1 MEIGQVAA
9 RARIQDTK
17 MTNYAVACEDLSI
30 SFGAT
35 KALKSVTTGFE
46 RGKITALLGMNGSG
60 KSTLIKILA
69 GIYRPGPGS
78 RITIAGS
85 TIAGH
90 LTPQRSHA
98 LGMRFLHQ
106 EVGLV
111 EALTVS
117 DNFALTGRFKA
128 PFALGPIVQREQD
141 DFVAQVL
148 QRFDLPVHPQ
158 SKVADLSPTLRTM
171 VGMARAFQHSG
182 DDEDVFARNVLVLDE
197 PTASLPSDEVHA
209 VMATV
214 ERLRDHGG
222 TVIYVSHRTEEVKRL
237 ADNLV
242 VLRDGEVVVEEAVAH
257 LQIPDIVTRVVGK
270 SIAAKEPRQNDLTA
284 APVVFEVNTLHG
296 TRLRDVNLEIRA
308 GEILG
313 VAGLVGCGRS
323 ELIRLLSGA
332 QRPTQ
337 GTMEL
342 KGKLYHPTHPATAVK
357 RGVVSVPQDRRAE
370 GCILGMATTDN
381 LTMGSLNTFYKGGLL
396 RLKSE
401 SLSAQGLAETY
412 RVKAGDIRSPIS
424 TLSGGNQQKVVIA
437 RAASKATEVLLLD
450 EPTQG
455 VDALAKQ
462 EIWNIIRGF
471 AATGKAVIVASTDF
485 DEFVGLCDR
494 VIVLDRGVIAA
505 SAEGPDE
512 ITEKQL
518 ALLCAGAD
526 Q

>member
-1 MEIGQVAA
+1 
-9 RARIQDTK
+9 

-35 KALKSVTTGFE
+35 KALKSVTTGVE

-60 KSTLIKILA
+60 KSTLIKVLA
-69 GIYRPGPGS
+69 GIYRPDPGS

-85 TIAGH
+85 PIAGH
-90 LTPQRSHA
+90 LTPKRAHA
-98 LGMRFLHQ
+98 LGLRFLHQ

-111 EALTVS
+111 GPLTIS
-117 DNFALTGRFKA
+117 DNFAMVGRFRA
-128 PFALGPIVQREQD
+128 PFALGPINQREQD
-141 DFVAQVL
+141 EYVAQVL

-158 SKVADLSPTLRTM
+158 TKVADLSPTLRTM
-171 VGMARAFQHSG
+171 VGMARAFQHDG
-182 DDEDVFARNVLVLDE
+182 EDEDVFARNVLVLDE
-197 PTASLPSDEVHA
+197 PTASLPADEVHA

-237 ADNLV
+237 ADNLI
-242 VLRDGEVVVEEAVAH
+242 VLRDGELVVEEAVAH
-257 LQIPDIVTRVVGK
+257 LQIPDIVSRVVGQT
-270 SIAAKEPRQNDLTA
+270 IAAKEPRRTDLSGT
-284 APVVFEVNTLHG
+284 PVVLEVNNLQGTTLQ
-296 TRLRDVNLEIRA
+296 DVSLQIRA

-332 QRPTQ
+332 QRPHQ
-337 GTMEL
+337 GTMQL
-342 KGKLYHPTHPATAVK
+342 NGQPFHPTHPGTAVK

-381 LTMGSLNTFYKGGLL
+381 LTMGSLDTFFKGGLL

-412 RVKAGDIRSPIS
+412 QVKTENIRSPIS

-437 RAASKATEVLLLD
+437 RAASRATEVLLLD

-462 EIWNIIRGF
+462 EIWNIIRAF
-471 AATGKAVIVASTDF
+471 AATGKAVVVASTDF

-494 VIVLDRGVIAA
+494 VIVLDRGAIAA
-505 SAEGPDE
+505 SAAGPNE

>member
-1 MEIGQVAA
+1 
-9 RARIQDTK
+9 

-60 KSTLIKILA
+60 KSTLIKVLA
-69 GIYRPGPGS
+69 GIYRPDPGS
-78 RITIAGS
+78 RLTIGGS
-85 TIAGH
+85 PIAGH

-98 LGMRFLHQ
+98 LGLRFLHQ

-117 DNFALTGRFKA
+117 DNFAMAGRFKA
-128 PFALGPIVQREQD
+128 PFELGPIDQREQD
-141 DFVAQVL
+141 DSVAQVL
-148 QRFDLPVHPQ
+148 ERFNLPIHPQ
-158 SKVADLSPTLRTM
+158 AKVADLSPTMRTM
-171 VGMARAFQHSG
+171 IGMARAFQHSV
-182 DDEDVFARNVLVLDE
+182 DDEDVFTKNVLVLDE
-197 PTASLPSDEVHA
+197 PTASLPTEEVHA

-214 ERLRDHGG
+214 ERLRENGG
-222 TVIYVSHRTEEVKRL
+222 TVIYISHRTEEVKRL

-242 VLRDGEVVVEEAVAH
+242 VLRDGEIVAEEAVAH
-257 LQIPDIVTRVVGK
+257 LQIPDIVSRVVGK
-270 SIAAKEPRQNDLTA
+270 TIAAKEPRQIDLTDTS
-284 APVVFEVNTLHG
+284 VVLEVNNLHG
-296 TRLRDVNLEIRA
+296 PRLRDLSLQIRA

-313 VAGLVGCGRS
+313 IAGLVGCGRS

-332 QRPTQ
+332 QSPTH
-337 GTMEL
+337 GTMSL
-342 KGKLYHPTHPATAVK
+342 NGQPYHPTHPATAVK
-357 RGVVSVPQDRRAE
+357 RGVVCVPQDRRTE
-370 GCILGMATTDN
+370 GCVLGMATTEN
-381 LTMGSLNTFYKGGLL
+381 LTMGSLNTFFTGGLL

-401 SLSAQGLAETY
+401 SLSAQRLAQTY
-412 RVKAGDIRSPIS
+412 QVKTGDIRSPIS

-437 RAASKATEVLLLD
+437 RAASRATQVLLLD

-494 VIVLDRGVIAA
+494 VIVLDRGAIAA
-505 SAEGPDE
+505 SADGPDE
-512 ITEKQL
+512 ITEEQL

-526 Q
+526 R

>member
-1 MEIGQVAA
+1 
-9 RARIQDTK
+9 
-17 MTNYAVACEDLSI
+17 MTNYAVACENLSI

-69 GIYRPGPGS
+69 GIYRPDPGS
-78 RITIAGS
+78 RLTIAGS
-85 TIAGH
+85 PILSQ
-90 LTPQRSHA
+90 LTPQRSHT

-117 DNFALTGRFKA
+117 DNFAMVGRFKA
-128 PFALGPIVQREQD
+128 PFALGPIAQREQD

-148 QRFDLPVHPQ
+148 QRFNLPIHPQ
-158 SKVADLSPTLRTM
+158 TKVADLSPTMRTM
-171 VGMARAFQHSG
+171 IGMARAFQHSV

-197 PTASLPSDEVHA
+197 PTASLPVDEVHA
-209 VMATV
+209 VMTTV

-222 TVIYVSHRTEEVKRL
+222 TVIYISHRTEEVKRL
-237 ADNLV
+237 ADHIV

-257 LQIPDIVTRVVGK
+257 LQIPDIVSRVVGK
-270 SIAAKEPRQNDLTA
+270 TIAAKVPRQTDLNGTS
-284 APVVFEVNTLHG
+284 VVLEVNNLQG
-296 TRLRDVNLEIRA
+296 NRLRDVSLHIRE

-332 QRPTQ
+332 QPPEH
-337 GTMEL
+337 GTMRL
-342 KGKLYHPTHPATAVK
+342 NGQPYHPTHPATAVK

-370 GCILGMATTDN
+370 GCILSMATTEN
-381 LTMGSLNTFYKGGLL
+381 LTMGSLNTFFKGGLL
-396 RLKSE
+396 RLNAE
-401 SLSAQGLAETY
+401 SIWAQRLAETY
-412 RVKAGDIRSPIS
+412 QVKTGDIRSPIS

-437 RAASKATEVLLLD
+437 RAASRATQVLLLD

-462 EIWNIIRGF
+462 EIWGIIREF

-494 VIVLDRGVIAA
+494 VVVLDRGAIAA
-505 SAEGPDE
+505 SVDGPDE
-512 ITEKQL
+512 ITEEHL
-518 ALLCAGAD
+518 ALLCAGANR
-526 Q
+526 

>member
-1 MEIGQVAA
+1 
-9 RARIQDTK
+9 
-17 MTNYAVACEDLSI
+17 MTNYAVACEGLSI

-35 KALKSVTTGFE
+35 RALKSVTTGFE

-60 KSTLIKILA
+60 KSTLIKVLA
-69 GIYRPGPGS
+69 GIYRPDPGS

-85 TIAGH
+85 PIAGH

-117 DNFALTGRFKA
+117 DNFAMVGRFKA
-128 PFALGPIVQREQD
+128 PFAFGPIAQREQD

-148 QRFDLPVHPQ
+148 QRFDLTVHPQ
-158 SKVADLSPTLRTM
+158 TVVADLSPTMRTM
-171 VGMARAFQHSG
+171 IGMARAFQHS
-182 DDEDVFARNVLVLDE
+182 DDAEDVFAKNVLVLDE
-197 PTASLPSDEVHA
+197 PTATLPTDEVHA

-242 VLRDGEVVVEEAVAH
+242 VLRDGEVVVEEAVAQ
-257 LQIPDIVTRVVGK
+257 LQIPEIVSRVVGQA
-270 SIAAKEPRQNDLTA
+270 IAAKEPRRTDLSE
-284 APVVFEVNTLHG
+284 APVVLEVTNLHG
-296 TRLRDVNLEIRA
+296 TRLRDVSLQVRA

-332 QRPTQ
+332 QLPVQ
-337 GTMEL
+337 GTMALGGEP
-342 KGKLYHPTHPATAVK
+342 YRPTHPGTAVQQ
-357 RGVVSVPQDRRAE
+357 GVVSVPQDRRAE

-381 LTMGSLNTFYKGGLL
+381 LTMGSLGTFFRGGLL

-401 SLSAQGLAETY
+401 SRAAQELAEAY
-412 RVKAGDIRSPIS
+412 QVKTGDIRSPIS

-437 RAASKATEVLLLD
+437 RAASRATEVLLLD

-462 EIWNIIRGF
+462 EIWSIIRGF
-471 AATGKAVIVASTDF
+471 AASGKAVVVASTDF

-494 VIVLDRGVIAA
+494 VIVMDRGAIAA
-505 SAEGPDE
+505 TPEGPDE

-526 Q
+526 R